1 MFSPLV
7 WYSLSVR
14 CTPDLSERG
23 EWWDGMD
30 GRERTYLFLLQ
41 PLEHHFCVLPLEVA
55 MDTPLL
61 DDLRRLIS
69 VMISWWRGFKKRK
82 GRMLCFWGVAGE
94 LPKRQSQAEPRWLW
108 LCWLLWRLLKL
119 WNGAS
124 LSLQRRLRAPRP
136 QGPSA
141 RDLLVDHGE
150 EAAGTLNSLLSR
162 TPTSSGRVLVLEY
175 RAALKCLLPSC
186 KSAFLEDKWGVLC
199 SFPCWR
205 SGPFGSRSGGHWVF
219 LEGNILGGSRPVF
232 SLGVGYR
239 NFWG

>member
-61 DDLRRLIS
+61 GDLRRLIS
-69 VMISWWRGFKKRK
+69 VMISWWRGFRKRK
-82 GRMLCFWGVAGE
+82 DRMLCFWGVAGA

-124 LSLQRRLRAPRP
+124 LSLQRRLGVPRP

-141 RDLLVDHGE
+141 RDLLVDRGE

-186 KSAFLEDKWGVLC
+186 KALFLRISEAYCVAFLAGGL
-199 SFPCWR
+199 
-205 SGPFGSRSGGHWVF
+205 GP
-219 LEGNILGGSRPVF
+219 LEAGLV
-232 SLGVGYR
+232 VTGY
-239 NFWG
+239 F